1 MKVKVKV
8 FENEIERLSKEFE
21 EGTYILGRGDT
32 CDIVLESQSVS
43 RQHAELRV
51 TDSAVYLTNQS
62 TSGKIFVNGSSIETV
77 ELSSGDQFD
86 IGGYRIMVLMGTLAR
101 TQHSKVEPIL
111 SEEPVMTP
119 VLEAPEDLGNAPVLE
134 MENQDAGFAPLEDP
148 FADQP
153 IPQSEGSAALAIADP
168 LESPAEDPLSQPE
181 LVPDAIESGTSIGMG
196 ETQVQAKPLVAK
208 LKFEEGPRHGEELLL
223 ETYEVTFGR
232 SKKADVFIDDDKL
245 SRIHAKITRVG
256 MGYRLVDMGSRN
268 GTYVN
273 GMRVLEH
280 PLNSYDVISIG
291 RSKIHFLIHE
301 IIAEDPLEGS
311 HAVLTGS
318 GVDQTRSVQ
327 LTPSRQAQIIELQAQ
342 QQAQQPGMG
351 MEPPATPP
359 SSLLSR
365 FPNFG
370 RDKKSSPLTKML
382 LAALIA
388 LAVVLVLSPDEK
400 PKPKAETAVTTP
412 GQVPGA
418 ITPKPDGSVQTTLPP
433 AMPQEYFELSPENQR
448 ALEGHYRSAIR
459 AAETEKYDEAVFHLS
474 KVHDLVPYYKQ
485 SREMLEMYE
494 RKVKE
499 KEIAEAEVKAK
510 RDDKQDLAIYL
521 EEGIEYLRLGDFD
534 RAAESFNSAIVV
546 DPNNETARKGLR
558 AADLKI
564 RDLQQVPPE
573 QDPEMDKRKQVI
585 ELFQKAVAAFAN
597 KSYSEAINTAE
608 EIRKIQLQG
617 DTQYLNEAKQII
629 DRARML
635 QKEEFEPF
643 LIQAKEKYAEA
654 DYNASRDLC
663 EEMVKRD
670 PNYGDAQECLLKAKR
685 QLNRLAK
692 EAYVHGYILESM
704 NKIDD
709 AKQYWM
715 RAKNYV
721 RKGDE
726 YYDKVVK
733 KLEYYE

>member
-8 FENEIERLSKEFE
+8 FENEMERLSKEFE
-21 EGTYILGRGDT
+21 EGTYLIGRGDT
-32 CDIVLESQSVS
+32 CDIVLESQSIS

-62 TSGKIFVNGSSIETV
+62 SSGKIFVNGSSIETV
-77 ELSSGDQFD
+77 ELTSGDQFD
-86 IGGYRIMVLMGTLAR
+86 IGGYRIMVLMGTMAR
-101 TQHSKVEPIL
+101 TQHSKVEPVL
-111 SEEPVMTP
+111 SEEPIMSP
-119 VLEAPEDLGNAPVLE
+119 AMDNPEELGNAPVLE
-134 MENQDAGFAPLEDP
+134 MENPDGGFAPLEDP

-153 IPQSEGSAALAIADP
+153 VPQSEGSAALAIQDP
-168 LESPAEDPLSQPE
+168 MESPEEAPLSQPE
-181 LVPDAIESGTSIGMG
+181 LVPDSMESGTSIGMG

-208 LKFEEGPRHGEELLL
+208 LKFEDGPRDGEELLL

-245 SRIHAKITRVG
+245 SRIHAKISRVG

-291 RSKIHFLIHE
+291 RSKINFLIHE
-301 IIAEDPLEGS
+301 IIAEDPLEAS
-311 HAVLTGS
+311 HVAALTGS
-318 GVDQTRSVQ
+318 GVEQTRSVQ
-327 LTPSRQAQIIELQAQ
+327 LTPSRQAQIIELQQ
-342 QQAQQPGMG
+342 QQAQQPAMG
-351 MEPPATPP
+351 MQPPTAPP
-359 SSLLSR
+359 GSLLSR

-370 RDKKSSPLTKML
+370 RDKKSTPLTKML

-388 LAVVLVLSPDEK
+388 LAVVLVISPDEK
-400 PKPKAETAVTTP
+400 PKPKAETAATTP

-418 ITPKPDGSVQTTLPP
+418 TTPKADAGTPTTLPP
-433 AMPQEYFELSPENQR
+433 SMPQEYFELSPENQR

-485 SREMLEMYE
+485 SRDMLEMYE

-726 YYDKVVK
+726 YYDKVIK